1 MKRYGIILLLFA
13 MGFTLFATDDVRVE
27 TFFNAKE
34 RERVLGGEIVTRMY
48 LKYNAVGEN
57 TDLSITV
64 PRTKFNDEDF
74 SPYEMITDEKA
85 FLPLEG
91 TEENR
96 LKLYNTL
103 ASFSDLKNM
112 EYWNRGDLKPMVFI
126 LDCYRTESQKGNN
139 KIADPV
145 YKEILPRVENFFT
158 QEDNKFGQLTYKSEI
173 FSEGKNFI
181 MVNTCVEALK
191 KYGFPINRKDEYKMI
206 TFFIYDEEEK
216 GYYYYT
222 VSVMRLRL
230 DALLKSGKLY
240 PGTFS
245 NRLRG
250 ATVHLA
256 NLLGLNWDDKINPW
270 EESKLRSGY
279 YKNY

>member
-1 MKRYGIILLLFA
+1 MKRFGIISLLLVL
-13 MGFTLFATDDVRVE
+13 GLTLFATADVEVE

-34 RERVLGGEIVTRMY
+34 KERVLNGEIVTRMY
-48 LKYNAVGEN
+48 VKYNTIGEN
-57 TDLSITV
+57 TDLSIAV
-64 PRTKFNDEDF
+64 PRTKYNDEDF
-74 SPYEMITDEKA
+74 GPYEVVTDEKA
-85 FLPLEG
+85 FIPLEG

-103 ASFSDLKNM
+103 ASFSKLKNM
-112 EYWNRGDLKPMVFI
+112 EYWNRGDLKSMVFI
-126 LDCYRTESQKGNN
+126 LDCYRTETKKG
-139 KIADPV
+139 KKRIADPV
-145 YKEILPRVENFFT
+145 YNEIVPRVENYFT
-158 QEDNKFGQLTYKSEI
+158 QEDNKFGQLTYKSEL

-191 KYGFPINRKDEYKMI
+191 KYGIPINRKDEYKML
-206 TFFIYDEEEK
+206 TFFIYDEEQK

-222 VSVMRLRL
+222 VTVMRLRM
-230 DALLKSGKLY
+230 DAVLKRLY

-245 NRLRG
+245 NRVRG

-256 NLLGLNWDDKINPW
+256 NLLGFEWDDKINPW
-270 EESKLRSGY
+270 DESKLRSGY